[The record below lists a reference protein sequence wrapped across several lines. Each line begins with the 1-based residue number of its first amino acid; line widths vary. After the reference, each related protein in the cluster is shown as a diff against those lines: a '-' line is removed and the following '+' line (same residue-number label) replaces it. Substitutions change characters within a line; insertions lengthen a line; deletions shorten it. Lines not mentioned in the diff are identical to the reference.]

1 MAPIVAPGIGRFSV
15 NGTYGGQPYTNVWDL
30 GPAVATGPAPDRPTF
45 MALAAARLWEIF
57 AVEFASNFSEIL
69 DLTDIAYVDL
79 DSAEGTVGT
88 FTPSAPAGGLVT
100 GQAMPG
106 NVAVRFNKNSGGYT
120 RGQRAG
126 RLYMAGAIDSWTT
139 TDPNLLVGAVVT
151 ILNEASIQLMSD
163 FGTPIPN
170 GDDSFSLVPKVI
182 HTRRPTPDSDPVF
195 VSATNV
201 TGLGLQTRLAS
212 QRRRLTLS

>member
-1 MAPIVAPGIGRFSV
+1 MAPIVAPGVGRFSV
-15 NGTYGGQPYTNVWDL
+15 NGNYAGQPYTNVWDI
-30 GPAVATGPAPDRPTF
+30 GPAVATGGAPDRPTF
-45 MALAAARLWEIF
+45 MALAAERLWEIF
-57 AVEFASNFSEIL
+57 AVDFAANFSEQL
-69 DLTDIAYVDL
+69 DLTDISYVDL
-79 DSAEGTVGT
+79 DSTEGTVGT
-88 FTPSAPAGGLVT
+88 FTPSAPAGGIVT
-100 GQAMPG
+100 GSTMPG

-126 RLYMAGAIDSWTT
+126 RFYMAGAIDSWTT

-151 ILNEASIQLMSD
+151 ILNDAATQLMTD
-163 FGTPIPN
+163 FGTPIVN

-201 TGLGLQTRLAS
+201 TGFGLQTRLAS
-212 QRRRLTLS
+212 QRRRLTLT